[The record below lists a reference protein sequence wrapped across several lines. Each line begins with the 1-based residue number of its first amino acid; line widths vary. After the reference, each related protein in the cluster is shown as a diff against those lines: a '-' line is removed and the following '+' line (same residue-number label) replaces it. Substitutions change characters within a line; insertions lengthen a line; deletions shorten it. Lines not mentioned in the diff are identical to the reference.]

1 MFSKSLTF
9 SKSTILN
16 NLRFSKN
23 LPLSKKFS
31 YFQKISQFQRFSQ
44 FQKIS
49 HIQKISHFQNISQ
62 FQKISHF
69 QKISQFFF
77 SGVQRTPSNRSTA
90 SNVSSLLSFE
100 PIPDEDL
107 IDSPSAVLSEDQ
119 LGENRLEFHEQV
131 EYKQDKSLSA
141 VKLVCKNAAKVLKR
155 KDSSGSILKEG
166 QVKKSDFA

>member
-1 MFSKSLTF
+1 MFKKSPVF
-9 SKSTILN
+9 KKSPI
-16 NLRFSKN
+16 FK
-23 LPLSKKFS
+23 
-31 YFQKISQFQRFSQ
+31 
-44 FQKIS
+44 
-49 HIQKISHFQNISQ
+49 
-62 FQKISHF
+62 
-69 QKISQFFF
+69 KISQFFF

>member
-1 MFSKSLTF
+1 MPKIFHFLKISHSQK
-9 SKSTILN
+9 I
-16 NLRFSKN
+16 
-23 LPLSKKFS
+23 S
-31 YFQKISQFQRFSQ
+31 YFQKIF
-44 FQKIS
+44 
-49 HIQKISHFQNISQ
+49 HFQNISK

-69 QKISQFFF
+69 QKISQFQKISLFFF